1 MVCEARPVA
10 LRRCIT
16 NLVNNAVLYGKNV
29 HLDLRHESGNITLT
43 IRDEGPGI
51 APEQFE
57 HVFRPFVRM
66 EASRNRETGGSGLG
80 LTIARNIARSIGG
93 DVRLSNHPL
102 GGLCAEL
109 TLPSVTVAAQS

>member
-1 MVCEARPVA
+1 M
-10 LRRCIT
+10 
-16 NLVNNAVLYGKNV
+16 
-29 HLDLRHESGNITLT
+29 LT

-57 HVFRPFVRM
+57 HVFRPFVRV

-93 DVRLSNHPL
+93 DVRLSNHPR

-109 TLPSVTVAAQS
+109 TLPSVTVARTMRNPTGTWRKSNSKSTC